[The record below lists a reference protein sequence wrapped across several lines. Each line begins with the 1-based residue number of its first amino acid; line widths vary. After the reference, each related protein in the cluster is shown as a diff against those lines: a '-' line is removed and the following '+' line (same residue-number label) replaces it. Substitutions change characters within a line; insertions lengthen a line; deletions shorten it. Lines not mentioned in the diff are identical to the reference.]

1 MVSSSLAACHNSGF
15 QQYSC
20 LKNNF
25 GDGIFNPSFSI
36 HIVHLFVRLQP
47 SMSSKPTPFS
57 TSTWKGKMT
66 VSYFSSTVTAPLS
79 NFFHPQE
86 LEPRRQRSDP
96 AELFVNL
103 GATLEDHGEV
113 MLARQLGVLCL
124 IYPSVQTGNEKD
136 VTMRA
141 GRQKG
146 ALPLIRKFNEH
157 SERLLNSAL

>member
-1 MVSSSLAACHNSGF
+1 MMVSYVL
-15 QQYSC
+15 
-20 LKNNF
+20 
-25 GDGIFNPSFSI
+25 SI
-36 HIVHLFVRLQP
+36 GTELLN
-47 SMSSKPTPFS
+47 
-57 TSTWKGKMT
+57 
-66 VSYFSSTVTAPLS
+66 

-96 AELFVNL
+96 VELFVNL

-113 MLARQLGVLCL
+113 ILASQLDVLCL